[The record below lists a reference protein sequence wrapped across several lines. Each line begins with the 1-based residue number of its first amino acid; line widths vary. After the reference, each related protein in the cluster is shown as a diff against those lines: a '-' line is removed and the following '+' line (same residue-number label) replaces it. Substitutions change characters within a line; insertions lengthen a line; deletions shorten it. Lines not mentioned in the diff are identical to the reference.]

1 MESGN
6 LANALLS
13 LTARYYRRQSQ
24 KRTFFAALSGTAG
37 EALDL
42 DNPVEIGGNSGLR
55 GYPLRYQAGESKV
68 LATIEQR
75 YYTDWYPFRLARVGG
90 AIFADVGRVWG
101 DNSLGADNR
110 EWLTDV
116 GVGLRL
122 AMTRVSA
129 GRVVHIDLAFPLN
142 GDSSIDSVQFLIE
155 SRTSF

>member
-1 MESGN
+1 MGEYLGPPQVPRSI
-6 LANALLS
+6 
-13 LTARYYRRQSQ
+13 RRI
-24 KRTFFAALSGTAG
+24 
-37 EALDL
+37 DL

-55 GYPLRYQAGESKV
+55 GYPLRYQAGESRF

-101 DNSLGADNR
+101 ENPLGPDHR
-110 EWLTDV
+110 EWLADV
-116 GVGLRL
+116 GFGMRL

-142 GDSSIDSVQFLIE
+142 GDSSIDDVQFLIE
-155 SRTSF
+155 SRNSF